1 MSGTVKSAEGSILG
15 AGGGVVGVAV
25 NGVNISGGEVT
36 GDLSLLFE
44 NSKMKVTPRA
54 GICLGIAMYSV
65 NASSI
70 KNVSIGPKSYA
81 ITNKTSGNQ
90 LTNPT
95 LTADNFTSH
104 INSTFGSA
112 TSILVKE
119 GNSWAK

>member
-1 MSGTVKSAEGSILG
+1 M
-15 AGGGVVGVAV
+15 GVVGVAI

-44 NSKMKVTPRA
+44 TSKKKVTARA
-54 GICLGIAMYSV
+54 GICLGIAMYKV
-65 NASSI
+65 TASSI
-70 KNVSIGPKSYA
+70 KNVSIAPKSYV

-95 LTADNFTSH
+95 LTSENFTSH

-119 GNSWAK
+119 GNTWAGN

>member
-1 MSGTVKSAEGSILG
+1 M
-15 AGGGVVGVAV
+15 
-25 NGVNISGGEVT
+25 T

-44 NSKMKVTPRA
+44 NSKMKVTPRG

-65 NASSI
+65 TASSI

-95 LTADNFTSH
+95 LTSENFTSY

-112 TSILVKE
+112 TSILVIE
-119 GNSWAK
+119 GNTWVE